1 MAALPNTNSSLIII
15 LITVDCLWSEWSD
28 FSTCT
33 KTCGDGLMT
42 RERSIE
48 ENAINNGKPCEGKN
62 SDTKACNIVD
72 CPGN

>member
-1 MAALPNTNSSLIII
+1 
-15 LITVDCLWSEWSD
+15 
-28 FSTCT
+28 
-33 KTCGDGLMT
+33 MT

-62 SDTKACNIVD
+62 SDTKACKKMD